1 MAVAHDP
8 RVGGLGA
15 AAQTTAHRVHRR
27 HEPKVHPDTTYPG
40 FVTRTL
46 AFAIDAALIDA
57 VGLAVGA
64 VVTLVF
70 SILPVGQEVRTVAI
84 AVGGVAFVLWAIA
97 YFTWFWTT
105 TGQTAG
111 NRVMR
116 IRVVREAQPFRPR
129 HALVRL
135 VGMVVGLLFLVGYI
149 PILITPRRRA
159 LHDVMA
165 RTVVIDSFERKL
177 PARAPEDAEGFSH

>member
-1 MAVAHDP
+1 VAVAHDP
-8 RVGGLGA
+8 RVSGLGG

-27 HEPKVHPDTTYPG
+27 HEPQVHPDTTYPG

-57 VGLAVGA
+57 AALAVGA
-64 VVTLVF
+64 VITLVF
-70 SILPVGQEVRTVAI
+70 SILPVGHDVRTAVI
-84 AVGGVAFVLWAIA
+84 AAGGVAFLLWGIA

-105 TGQTAG
+105 TGQTPG

-116 IRVVREAQPFRPR
+116 IRVVCEAPSFRPR

-135 VGMVVGLLFLVGYI
+135 VGMVIGLVLLAGYI

-159 LHDVMA
+159 LHDAMA
-165 RTVVIDSFERKL
+165 RTVVIDSFERNPPL
-177 PARAPEDAEGFSH
+177 